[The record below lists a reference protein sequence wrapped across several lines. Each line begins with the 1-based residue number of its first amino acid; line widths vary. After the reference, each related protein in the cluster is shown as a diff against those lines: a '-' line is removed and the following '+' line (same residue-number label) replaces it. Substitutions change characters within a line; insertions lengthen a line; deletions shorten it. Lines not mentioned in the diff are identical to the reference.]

1 MNPELDT
8 VDDDIRE
15 WYVAN
20 FDREYV
26 PGVPIKIQIV
36 RLLRRLLEQGYDSK
50 DGSSDRE
57 RPKNDVEPQKSAREL
72 GRCCLIA
79 INRLNELLGQN
90 GGQCTADLLLE
101 AGFRMCVSPEA
112 PDQLGN
118 GLAHVNADLGVTH
131 MDGLNSQTIDRVVA
145 PARGSTNS
153 K

>member
-1 MNPELDT
+1 VNPELDA

-15 WYVAN
+15 WYVEN
-20 FDREYV
+20 YDRAYI

-36 RLLRRLLEQGYDSK
+36 RLLRCLLEQGDDSK

-72 GRCCLIA
+72 ARCRLIA

-118 GLAHVNADLGVTH
+118 GLVHVNADLRATH
-131 MDGLNSQTIDRVVA
+131 MDGLNSQTNV
-145 PARGSTNS
+145 
-153 K
+153 